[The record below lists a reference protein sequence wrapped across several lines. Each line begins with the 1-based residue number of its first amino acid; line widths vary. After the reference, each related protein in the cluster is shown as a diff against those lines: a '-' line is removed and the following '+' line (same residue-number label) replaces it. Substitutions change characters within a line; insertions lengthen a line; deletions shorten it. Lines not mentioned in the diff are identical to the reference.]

1 MWPAPGAVTYVRP
14 MHTTDNPTAT
24 IMKALSC
31 IFNQGSCPGSL
42 PLRAQPP
49 NTRTR
54 AQSVSNSAL
63 RPALREA
70 AQLLRESR
78 LLRRRTN
85 GGVGWRGTPN
95 QMCKMHLETHV
106 ETQFTPA
113 DVRAHNKATDC
124 WITVKGR
131 VYDVTPWLASHPGG
145 PDIVLL
151 YAGDDATDVFTAFH
165 HTREYV
171 PSVHASLP
179 QCPRIPT
186 APSTQ
191 VPRCWATCRRGASD
205 LGPLRHAYGGGI
217 CVPHDA
223 ASDSRYYPVGREGR
237 AGM

>member
-1 MWPAPGAVTYVRP
+1 VP
-14 MHTTDNPTAT
+14 
-24 IMKALSC
+24 
-31 IFNQGSCPGSL
+31 SL
-42 PLRAQPP
+42 PTRVHVLRVCQTAHYDQLCERQRSSFGKADSCEGGQ
-49 NTRTR
+49 T
-54 AQSVSNSAL
+54 AAWGGGAL
-63 RPALREA
+63 
-70 AQLLRESR
+70 QD
-78 LLRRRTN
+78 
-85 GGVGWRGTPN
+85 
-95 QMCKMHLETHV
+95 QMCTMHLETHV